1 MLNTQTQKYGEDS
14 MIMQKLDETI
24 YIGGN
29 GDDDSGPSTPD
40 RRPGEG
46 NIDLRV

>member
-1 MLNTQTQKYGEDS
+1 
-14 MIMQKLDETI
+14 MIMQKLDKTI

-29 GDDDSGPSTPD
+29 GEDDSGPSTPD

-46 NIDLRV
+46 NDRRPGEGNDD

>member
-1 MLNTQTQKYGEDS
+1 MT
-14 MIMQKLDETI
+14 MQKLEKVT

-29 GDDDSGPSTPD
+29 GDDDRPSQPD

-46 NIDLRV
+46 NDPERMTK